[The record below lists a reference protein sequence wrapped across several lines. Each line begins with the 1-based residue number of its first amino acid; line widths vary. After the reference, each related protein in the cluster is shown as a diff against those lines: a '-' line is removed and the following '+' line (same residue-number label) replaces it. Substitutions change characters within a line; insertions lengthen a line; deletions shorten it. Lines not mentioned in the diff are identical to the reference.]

1 MSKLKRHDTKGLA
14 RVVWDPA
21 ETQPYL
27 DCFFQLE
34 DHECFD
40 GVLLHYDHLRNL
52 HTGVELVFDPKY
64 FYQSYLRDLAP
75 SKSQGMTKCGAARQ
89 RFKRPE
95 WRSDEFAST

>member
-21 ETQPYL
+21 EMQPYL
-27 DCFFQLE
+27 DCFFQLD

-52 HTGVELVFDPKY
+52 YTGVELVFDPKY
-64 FYQSYLRDLAP
+64 FYQSYL
-75 SKSQGMTKCGAARQ
+75 
-89 RFKRPE
+89 
-95 WRSDEFAST
+95 